1 MKKDIFS
8 DGCKNPLVIG
18 LIAVVILANFLPENI
33 GRIIEVLF
41 FFTLGGLCLYN
52 FNRCGRAHC
61 QITGYGFVGVGILAL
76 LNVLG
81 IIALSWSYIWIIF
94 FIVLIVGYG
103 SEFVYKG
110 KKGTRYK
117 K

>member
-1 MKKDIFS
+1 MNKDIFS
-8 DGCKNPLVIG
+8 NECKNPLLFG
-18 LIAVVILANFLPENI
+18 LIVVVILANFLPEKI
-33 GRIIEVLF
+33 EHIIEILF
-41 FFTLGGLCLYN
+41 FFTLGGLCIFN

-61 QITGYGFVGVGILAL
+61 QITGYGFIGFGILAS

-94 FIVLIVGYG
+94 FIVLIAGYG
-103 SEFVYKG
+103 SELVYKR
-110 KKGTRYK
+110 KKGTCYK